1 MNRVRGWVSFLATLT
16 AMAWL
21 ALLALT
27 PPGEAAAGAVQK
39 ATAATPASGLQDD
52 RGKFRAF
59 LDGQPVGAEEFSIG
73 RSGTEWVC
81 RGTAEIQVPGSGSQT
96 VSSVLHLSAEGN
108 PVSYTWTAKGQ
119 KKAGGSANFSGSGAR
134 MDLQAD
140 GNPPFTQE
148 FQFESGRIVVLDN
161 NLYHQYALLARLY
174 DWNAKGAQTFSVLIP
189 QDLTPGVI
197 TVEWAGPLA
206 MDGVK
211 YDLLKVKSSDLLVE
225 LYVANGRLMRLVAPD
240 SKVEVRRE

>member
-1 MNRVRGWVSFLATLT
+1 MNRGWRLAV
-16 AMAWL
+16 AA
-21 ALLALT
+21 LALT
-27 PPGEAAAGAVQK
+27 MWLTPPSLAPVRAHAGLVQK
-39 ATAATPASGLQDD
+39 AAPTVQTSGLQDE
-52 RGKFRAF
+52 RGRFRAF
-59 LDGQPVGAEEFSIG
+59 LDGQPVGVEEFSIG
-73 RSGTEWVC
+73 RSGAEWVC

-96 VSSVLHLSAEGN
+96 VTSVLHLSVEGN

-119 KKAGGSANFSGSGAR
+119 KKAGGSANFSASGAR
-134 MDLQAD
+134 MDLQAE

-189 QDLTPGVI
+189 QDLTPGII
-197 TVEWAGPLA
+197 TVEWAGPQA
-206 MDGVK
+206 IDNTK
-211 YDLLKVKSSDLLVE
+211 YDVLRVKSSDLLIE
-225 LYVANGRLMRLVAPD
+225 LYVAGGRLMRLVAPD